1 MDWKQKLQ
9 SARIFGQQSK
19 ETVEKIA
26 QEKLREHWPRI
37 QQLFEEKIG
46 PAALAAAKNEE
57 SMRSLFETVYRRL
70 PFRIRM
76 VIREETFVRFCLKN
90 KDRLVPSG
98 ERK

>member
-1 MDWKQKLQ
+1 VDWKQKLQ

-19 ETVEKIA
+19 ETIEKIA
-26 QEKLREHWPRI
+26 QEKIREHWPRI
-37 QQLFEEKIG
+37 QKLFEEKVG

-70 PFRIRM
+70 PFRVRM
-76 VIREETFVRFCLKN
+76 VIKEETFVQFCLKN

-98 ERK
+98 GKK

>member
-19 ETVEKIA
+19 EMVEKIA
-26 QEKLREHWPRI
+26 QEKIREYWPRI
-37 QQLFEEKIG
+37 QQLIEKKVG
-46 PAALAAAKNEE
+46 PAALAAAKNDE

-76 VIREETFVRFCLKN
+76 VVKEETFVQFCLKN
-90 KDRLVPSG
+90 RDRLVPSG
-98 ERK
+98 GRK